1 MNLTTE
7 GEHGHRHGTTPR
19 PNLRRVTDRRPRASP
34 HFTASARVAG
44 DRPARGAGRPDGRAE
59 IERLFRAAAP
69 IVQRVGVDRGTAR
82 RAPPEYR
89 PRCWQPSR
97 GAKRDDERQ
106 TAGFADLAGFARL
119 LERPGGGGVQPRLWS
134 PLHAPL
140 PPCASLRVLLSSL
153 ARPDALKPRLP
164 PSDRNEHADRER
176 QEHENRDYP
185 LSHCFGRG
193 RDAATSPGRW
203 GSEARAHSGDT
214 IRAAGPARSRR
225 RSG

>member
-1 MNLTTE
+1 
-7 GEHGHRHGTTPR
+7 
-19 PNLRRVTDRRPRASP
+19 
-34 HFTASARVAG
+34 
-44 DRPARGAGRPDGRAE
+44 
-59 IERLFRAAAP
+59 
-69 IVQRVGVDRGTAR
+69 
-82 RAPPEYR
+82 
-89 PRCWQPSR
+89 
-97 GAKRDDERQ
+97 
-106 TAGFADLAGFARL
+106 
-119 LERPGGGGVQPRLWS
+119 
-134 PLHAPL
+134 
-140 PPCASLRVLLSSL
+140 LRVLLSSL